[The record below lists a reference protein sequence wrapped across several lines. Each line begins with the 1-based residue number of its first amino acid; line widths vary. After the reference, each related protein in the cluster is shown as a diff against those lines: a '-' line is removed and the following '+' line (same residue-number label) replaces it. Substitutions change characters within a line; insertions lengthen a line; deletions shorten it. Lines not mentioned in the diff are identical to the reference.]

1 MLQIKKFTFNPFA
14 ENTYV
19 VSAPNQEC
27 IIIDP
32 GMINHDE
39 NQQLEEYIQ
48 TQSLT
53 PIQLLNT
60 HCHIDHVLGNQ
71 FVSKKYGLQLQAHQ
85 SETTILEM
93 ASSTASMYGL
103 PYTPSPEISE
113 FLDETQRVKLGDFQ
127 FDILF
132 TPGHSPGSISF
143 YCAEAGVLISGD
155 VLFKRSIGRTDLPMG
170 DFETLISSIRTQL
183 FRLPQEVIVYNG
195 HGPETNIGEEMQ
207 YNPFLNGEYTL

>member
-53 PIQLLNT
+53 PIQLWNT

-85 SETTILEM
+85 SRSEEHTSELQSRENLVCRLLLE
-93 ASSTASMYGL
+93 
-103 PYTPSPEISE
+103 
-113 FLDETQRVKLGDFQ
+113 K
-127 FDILF
+127 
-132 TPGHSPGSISF
+132 
-143 YCAEAGVLISGD
+143 
-155 VLFKRSIGRTDLPMG
+155 K
-170 DFETLISSIRTQL
+170 
-183 FRLPQEVIVYNG
+183 N
-195 HGPETNIGEEMQ
+195 
-207 YNPFLNGEYTL
+207 